1 MQVQQKIAPTD
12 GKHVRFGKTLGTR
25 RVLPATA
32 TGGGFGLVEYDLPP
46 GQLDSPVHTH
56 QRENEYSCVLSGRL
70 NRAGRRRRGRGRPWR
85 APSSSRAP
93 AHAAALGVLLEPS
106 VVHHDRLRVIGSAR
120 AAESVPPTFQQL
132 AIGLSQR
139 AALRGQ
145 RNHHA

>member
-85 APSSSRAP
+85 ARRQAAPQLTRRRSASSS
-93 AHAAALGVLLEPS
+93 S
-106 VVHHDRLRVIGSAR
+106 LRSSTTIV
-120 AAESVPPTFQQL
+120 
-132 AIGLSQR
+132 
-139 AALRGQ
+139 
-145 RNHHA
+145 